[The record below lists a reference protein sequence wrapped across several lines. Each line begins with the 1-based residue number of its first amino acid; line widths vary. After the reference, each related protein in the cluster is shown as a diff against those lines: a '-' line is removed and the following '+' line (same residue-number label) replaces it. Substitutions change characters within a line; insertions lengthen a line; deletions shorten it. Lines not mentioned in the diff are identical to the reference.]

1 MAERI
6 DFINAVMVRMEA
18 LADFKVT
25 SGYGGVHLGAA
36 PHDDAEKF
44 PYLVV
49 NLQASPGP
57 EYNTGTDQVDIW
69 PVLFNVYATDAETA
83 AGAIESIEAD
93 LEGTALAPA
102 SGSALATHVGSS
114 LVDLDPDRDAEG
126 EEIWHATVL
135 VEFTMQ
141 RTLT

>member
-6 DFINAVMVRMEA
+6 DFIHAVMLRMEA
-18 LADFKVT
+18 LADFDT
-25 SGYGGVHLGAA
+25 ATGAGGVHFGAA
-36 PHDDAEKF
+36 PHDEAEKF

-49 NLQASPGP
+49 NLQATPGP
-57 EYNTGTDQVDIW
+57 QYNTGTDQRDVW
-69 PVLFNVYATDAETA
+69 PVLFSIFATDAETA
-83 AGAIESIEAD
+83 AGALENIEAD

-114 LVDLDPDRDAEG
+114 LVELDPDRDAAG
-126 EEIWHATVL
+126 EEIWHATLL

>member
-6 DFINAVMVRMEA
+6 DFINVVMTRMEA
-18 LADFKVT
+18 LADFAIA
-25 SGYGGVHLGAA
+25 GGHGGVHLGVA
-36 PHDDAEKF
+36 PHDTAEKF

-49 NLQASPGP
+49 NLQSSPGP
-57 EYNTGTDQVDIW
+57 LYNTGTHQIDVW